1 LNAPLC
7 ERILAAM
14 MKQLA
19 ALLLAAS
26 PLAAFCAI
34 APALAQ
40 DGPSSPA
47 FLDLSWSDLLPEG
60 EAQRIAELQQMQAV
74 ASGMDHFGIESM
86 PQIQTFNTVEALD
99 GQRVRIGGYVLP
111 FDFNGGEISRFL
123 LVPYVG
129 ACIHVP
135 PPPPNQLVY
144 VTTAEPIEIDGLWD
158 PVYAEGIMRTT
169 RQDNDLGDT
178 AYTLELDVI
187 RPYAP

>member
-1 LNAPLC
+1 
-7 ERILAAM
+7 M
-14 MKQLA
+14 MKHLLA
-19 ALLLAAS
+19 ALLLVAL
-26 PLAAFCAI
+26 PLAAPVIAI
-34 APALAQ
+34 GAAAPALAQ
-40 DGPSSPA
+40 DGPSSPD

-86 PQIQTFNTVEALD
+86 PQIQTFNTVDALD

-169 RQDNDLGDT
+169 RQDNNLGDT